1 MTKWIQAKI
10 PCKITQY
17 PYFNKII
24 NMEVIKTRILLFN
37 NNTRILLDSK
47 INLLS
52 KILWVSK
59 ILLDSKIKCS
69 IRMVINRTLI
79 ANISY
84 QQTRRALDNLNNSIM
99 QTTINITTMMSK
111 LWKYSNK
118 LWISL
123 VRQILNTRVV

>member
-1 MTKWIQAKI
+1 
-10 PCKITQY
+10 
-17 PYFNKII
+17 
-24 NMEVIKTRILLFN
+24 MEVIKTRILLFN
-37 NNTRILLDSK
+37 NNTRIPLDSK
-47 INLLS
+47 INLLI
-52 KILWVSK
+52 KILWGSK

-118 LWISL
+118 L
-123 VRQILNTRVV
+123 